1 MTAPDEATGVS
12 RSPLTEILTRVH
24 RGLAADTEGDVA
36 TYIPELAQA
45 DPNHFTIAVCTIDGE
60 VFEVGD
66 TSQAFTIQSISKPL
80 VFGMALQER
89 GTDAVLDRV
98 GVEPSGN
105 PFNSVTVDPQTSRP
119 FNPMVNAGA
128 IVTTGIL
135 AAGDGTF
142 DLASVRATLSRFA
155 GRELEFDER
164 VFASER
170 ETGDRNRA
178 LAWLM
183 RSFGVLDGDLNAIVD
198 LYFGQC
204 SILVTA
210 RDLAVIGATLANA
223 GVNPLTGERVLAD
236 RYVTHALSV
245 MMTCGMY
252 DNAGQWAF
260 DVGLP
265 AKSGVSGGVLAVL
278 PGQLGIGVY
287 SPPLD
292 ARGNSVRGIKVCEQ
306 LSRELVLHVF
316 GASPDS
322 LSAVRRVSRGDEVM
336 SNRVRSHYETA
347 ALAEHRRAIGLFEI
361 QGPLFFGSAERAHRI
376 VVDELDD
383 LSYVIL
389 DLTHVSAIDDAALA
403 ILNRLASDIAQT
415 GRTVTVVSLDDGVT
429 AKLSDHALP
438 FVDADAALEWCE
450 QQLLPEGSGHVVS
463 VVLEDFELLDGLNA
477 DELAAVA
484 TVAEIEKYAPGAI
497 VFREGDD
504 ADRMYF
510 VLEGR
515 VSVMLPLD
523 TRDRS
528 RRLVTFGP
536 GLIFGET
543 ALLEPTGCDRL
554 MSSATNTPR
563 WLRSRCMPW
572 TGSTSVSPP
581 CAERSMPTSPVCCRR
596 ACGAQTFR
604 SGRSRARR

>member
-1 MTAPDEATGVS
+1 VS
-12 RSPLTEILTRVH
+12 GE
-24 RGLAADTEGDVA
+24 VA
-36 TYIPELAQA
+36 SYIPELARA
-45 DPNHFTIAVCTIDGE
+45 DANHFAIAVCTIDGE

-66 TSQAFTIQSISKPL
+66 SDETFTIQSISKPL
-80 VFGMALQER
+80 VFGMALEGR
-89 GTDAVLDRV
+89 GIEAVLGRV

-135 AAGDGTF
+135 AQSEDRP
-142 DLASVRATLSRFA
+142 DLESVRATFSRFA
-155 GRELEFDER
+155 GRELEIDER
-164 VFASER
+164 VYASER

-183 RSFGVLDGDLNAIVD
+183 RSFGVLDGDLDAAVD

-223 GVNPLTGERVLAD
+223 GLNPITGERVIAD

-278 PGQLGIGVY
+278 PGQLGFGVY

-292 ARGNSVRGIKVCEQ
+292 VRGNSVRGIKVCEQ

-336 SNRVRSHYETA
+336 SNRVRSHHETA
-347 ALAEHRRAIGLFEI
+347 ALAAHRRSIGLFEI
-361 QGPLFFGSAERAHRI
+361 QGALFFGSAERAHRI
-376 VVDELDD
+376 VIDELDD
-383 LSYVIL
+383 LAYVIL
-389 DLTHVSAIDDAALA
+389 DLTHVSAIDEAALA
-403 ILNRLASDIAQT
+403 ILNRLASEIAQT
-415 GRTVTVVSLDDGVT
+415 GRTVAVVSLDDGVT
-429 AKLSDHALP
+429 AKLSEHALP

-450 QQLLPEGSGHVVS
+450 EQLLPEGSANDQS
-463 VVLEDFELLDGLNA
+463 TALEDFELLSGLNA
-477 DELAAVA
+477 AELDAVA
-484 TVAEIEKYAPGAI
+484 DVAEFEKYAPGAI

-543 ALLEPTGCDRL
+543 ALLEPDGLRSADVVCDEHSTMASLSLYALDRL
-554 MSSATNTPR
+554 DIRQPAVRGKVYANLARLLSAR
-563 WLRSRCMPW
+563 L
-572 TGSTSVSPP
+572 
-581 CAERSMPTSPVCCRR
+581 RR
-596 ACGAQTFR
+596 ANVQI
-604 SGRSRARR
+604 RALAR

>member
-24 RGLAADTEGDVA
+24 RGLAADTDGDVA

-164 VFASER
+164 VCASER

-415 GRTVTVVSLDDGVT
+415 GRTVAVVSLDDGVT
-429 AKLSDHALP
+429 AKLSEHALP

-450 QQLLPEGSGHVVS
+450 QQLLPEGSGNEVS
-463 VVLEDFELLDGLNA
+463 VELEDFELLDGLNA
-477 DELAAVA
+477 DELGAVA
-484 TVAEIEKYAPGAI
+484 NVAEIEKYAPGAI

-543 ALLEPTGCDRL
+543 ALLEPDGLRSADVVCDEHSTMASLSLYALDRL
-554 MSSATNTPR
+554 DIHQSAVRGKIYANLAR
-563 WLRSRCMPW
+563 LLSARL
-572 TGSTSVSPP
+572 
-581 CAERSMPTSPVCCRR
+581 RR
-596 ACGAQTFR
+596 ANVQI
-604 SGRSRARR
+604 RALAR

>member
-1 MTAPDEATGVS
+1 MAALDEATGVS

-24 RGLAADTEGDVA
+24 RGLASDTEGDVA

-45 DPNHFTIAVCTIDGE
+45 DPNHFTIAVCTVDGE

-128 IVTTGIL
+128 IVTTAIL
-135 AAGDGTF
+135 AAGEGTF
-142 DLASVRATLSRFA
+142 DLASIQASLSRFA
-155 GRELEFDER
+155 GRELDFDAR

-336 SNRVRSHYETA
+336 SNRVRSHHETE
-347 ALAEHRRAIGLFEI
+347 ALAPHRRSIGLFEI
-361 QGPLFFGSAERAHRI
+361 QGPLFFGSTELVHRV
-376 VVDELDD
+376 VVDELED

-389 DLTHVSAIDDAALA
+389 DLTHVSALDDAAFA
-403 ILNRLASDIAQT
+403 ILNRLSGDVAQT
-415 GRTVTVVSLDDGVT
+415 GRTVAIVSLDDGIA
-429 AKLSDHALP
+429 AKLSEHALP
-438 FVDADAALEWCE
+438 FVDAVAALEWCE
-450 QQLLPEGSGHVVS
+450 QQLLPEGAGSDQS
-463 VVLEDFELLDGLNA
+463 QALEDFELLAGLTA
-477 DELAAVA
+477 GEREAVA
-484 TVAEIEKYAPGAI
+484 NVAEVEKYAPGAI

-543 ALLEPTGCDRL
+543 ALLEPNGRRSADVVCDEHSTMASLSLYALDRL
-554 MSSATNTPR
+554 DIREPAVRGKIYANLARLLSAR
-563 WLRSRCMPW
+563 L
-572 TGSTSVSPP
+572 
-581 CAERSMPTSPVCCRR
+581 RR
-596 ACGAQTFR
+596 ANVQI
-604 SGRSRARR
+604 RALAR

>member
-1 MTAPDEATGVS
+1 MAATDSEATIA
-12 RSPLTEILTRVH
+12 RSPLTEILNRVH
-24 RGLAADTEGDVA
+24 RSVADEAAGEVA
-36 TYIPELAQA
+36 SYIPELARA
-45 DPNHFTIAVCTIDGE
+45 EPSRFGIAIATVDGE
-60 VFEVGD
+60 VFDVGD
-66 TSQAFTIQSISKPL
+66 ASETFTIQSISKPL
-80 VFGMALQER
+80 VFGMALEER
-89 GTDAVLDRV
+89 GPDVVLGRV

-128 IVTTGIL
+128 IVTTSLL
-135 AAGDGTF
+135 AGGSARPR
-142 DLASVRATLSRFA
+142 LEEVRAAFSRFA
-155 GRELEFDER
+155 ARELEIDER
-164 VFASER
+164 VYNSER

-183 RSFGVLDGDLNAIVD
+183 RSFGVLEGDVEEIVD
-198 LYFGQC
+198 MYFGQC
-204 SILVTA
+204 AIVVTA
-210 RDLAVIGATLANA
+210 RDLAVISATLANA
-223 GVNPLTGERVLAD
+223 GVNPISGERVIAD
-236 RYVTHALSV
+236 RYVTNVLSV
-245 MMTCGMY
+245 MTTCGMY

-265 AKSGVSGGVLAVL
+265 AKSGVAGGVLAVL

-336 SNRVRSHYETA
+336 SNRVRSHFETD
-347 ALAEHRRAIGLFEI
+347 ALSAYRRSIGLFEI
-361 QGPLFFGSAERAHRI
+361 QGPLFFGSAERAHRL
-376 VVDELDD
+376 VVDELAD

-389 DLTHVSAIDDAALA
+389 DLTHVSAIDEAALA
-403 ILNRLASDIAQT
+403 IFNRLAGEIAQS
-415 GRTVTVVSLDDGVT
+415 GRTVAVVALDDGVS
-429 AKLSDHALP
+429 AKLSEYALA
-438 FVDADAALEWCE
+438 FADADAALEWCE
-450 QQLLPEGSGHVVS
+450 EQLLPVGSRSDVAIA
-463 VVLEDFELLDGLNA
+463 LEDFELLEGLTA
-477 DELAAVA
+477 DEVEAVVAVA
-484 TVAEIEKYAPGAI
+484 EFEKYAPGAI
-497 VFREGDD
+497 IFREGDD

-543 ALLEPTGCDRL
+543 ALLEPDGVRSADVVCDEHSKMASLSLYALDRL
-554 MSSATNTPR
+554 DIREPAVRGKIYANLAQLLAAR
-563 WLRSRCMPW
+563 L
-572 TGSTSVSPP
+572 
-581 CAERSMPTSPVCCRR
+581 RR
-596 ACGAQTFR
+596 ANVQI
-604 SGRSRARR
+604 RALAR